1 MSGPAAPAAP
11 TPPRSSRGRATTAYL
26 LTCAAIGVAGGVML
40 WGAGWIS
47 TVLFATVPFVSVAIA
62 GLWLLPATVAL
73 RLLERPFAGILVGL
87 ISGLVVFPF
96 LGAAI
101 WWAFFAELAFLVT
114 LYRSWRTWQ
123 YYAGAV
129 FVGAIYPVLAAASFD
144 VWAMQPWALSRSSPS
159 RSRAASQ
166 ASRWAS
172 SWPTA
177 SARPASRSSPA
188 AAAWHRAASAG
199 VRGLPASTDPD
210 DGCREPAPVKGAG
223 RGIRCRN
230 RVSACR
236 RSGATR
242 CRA

>member
-1 MSGPAAPAAP
+1 MSGPAAPTPAGSA
-11 TPPRSSRGRATTAYL
+11 PPRSTRGRATTAYL

-73 RLLERPFAGILVGL
+73 RLLERPLAGILVGV
-87 ISGLVVFPF
+87 ISGLVVFPV

-129 FVGAIYPVLAAASFD
+129 VVGAIYPVLAAASFNL
-144 VWAMQPWALSRSSPS
+144 WAMEPWALITFF
-159 RSRAASQ
+159 ALTIASCVAGVALGILVADRLRKAGVAKLARRRGL
-166 ASRWAS
+166 ASR
-172 SWPTA
+172 
-177 SARPASRSSPA
+177 
-188 AAAWHRAASAG
+188 
-199 VRGLPASTDPD
+199 GL
-210 DGCREPAPVKGAG
+210 GRGAG
-223 RGIRCRN
+223 PAGQH
-230 RVSACR
+230 
-236 RSGATR
+236 
-242 CRA
+242 

>member
-1 MSGPAAPAAP
+1 M
-11 TPPRSSRGRATTAYL
+11 TTAYL

-73 RLLERPFAGILVGL
+73 RLLERPFAGILVGV

-129 FVGAIYPVLAAASFD
+129 FVGAIYPVLAAESFNL
-144 VWAMQPWALSRSSPS
+144 WAMQPWVLATFFALTI
-159 RSRAASQ
+159 ASCV
-166 ASRWAS
+166 
-172 SWPTA
+172 
-177 SARPASRSSPA
+177 
-188 AAAWHRAASAG
+188 AG
-199 VRGLPASTDPD
+199 VALGILVADRLRKAGVAKLARRRGLAAR
-210 DGCREPAPVKGAG
+210 GLGRGAG
-223 RGIRCRN
+223 PAGQH
-230 RVSACR
+230 
-236 RSGATR
+236 
-242 CRA
+242 

>member
-1 MSGPAAPAAP
+1 MSGPAAQTPAAP
-11 TPPRSSRGRATTAYL
+11 TPRSTRGRATTAYL

-73 RLLERPFAGILVGL
+73 RLLERPLAGILVGV

-129 FVGAIYPVLAAASFD
+129 VVGAIYPVLAAASFNL
-144 VWAMQPWALSRSSPS
+144 WAMEPWALITFF
-159 RSRAASQ
+159 ALTIASCV
-166 ASRWAS
+166 
-172 SWPTA
+172 
-177 SARPASRSSPA
+177 
-188 AAAWHRAASAG
+188 AG
-199 VRGLPASTDPD
+199 VALGILVADRLRKAGVAKLARRRGLAAR
-210 DGCREPAPVKGAG
+210 GLG
-223 RGIRCRN
+223 RG
-230 RVSACR
+230 
-236 RSGATR
+236 SGPAGQH
-242 CRA
+242 

>member
-1 MSGPAAPAAP
+1 MSGADGKAAASAP
-11 TPPRSSRGRATTAYL
+11 VRSTRGRVTTAYL

-40 WGAGWIS
+40 WGAGWVS

-73 RLLERPFAGILVGL
+73 RLLERPLAGILVGV

-129 FVGAIYPVLAAASFD
+129 FVGAIYPVLAAASFNL
-144 VWAMQPWALSRSSPS
+144 WAMEPWALI
-159 RSRAASQ
+159 AFFALTIASCV
-166 ASRWAS
+166 
-172 SWPTA
+172 
-177 SARPASRSSPA
+177 
-188 AAAWHRAASAG
+188 AG
-199 VRGLPASTDPD
+199 VALGILVGDRLRKAGVAKLARRRGLATR
-210 DGCREPAPVKGAG
+210 GLGRGAG
-223 RGIRCRN
+223 PAGQH
-230 RVSACR
+230 
-236 RSGATR
+236 
-242 CRA
+242 